1 MKKNLNITKTRY
13 SKQIVPVPW
22 PLLYLGSTVNMLT
35 LTVTMESNWAD
46 LECRLRCKSLI
57 PSCL

>member
-46 LECRLRCKSLI
+46 LECRLRCKS
-57 PSCL
+57 